1 MIKVFLTDFSLPYT
15 FRLIR
20 QHDGNMMMMVM
31 IKEELFWGCMRW
43 QTGGRVEEKSSFNY
57 KFPLDMERWILGFDS
72 TAQFRT
78 NYSLVFV
85 PNNPWG
91 FFTHPTWMLM
101 AHKEKI
107 EHNTHSNISTELK
120 LNWKL
125 FPRTWSSIFS
135 QKKILLPTSAV
146 VIVCC
151 YSRVYASSASFT
163 SEDTWYSR
171 EKKYLSPIN
180 KKTTF
185 FLLPSIFN
193 YWSKW
198 DKFGREAALEPAKS
212 RRTAKKWLYSV
223 LLLIEL
229 FRFQEFLRF
238 SPIFVW
244 VSLNGTGT
252 LCSRLKENGRRTK
265 VR

>member
-43 QTGGRVEEKSSFNY
+43 QTGEWRKKSLFNY

-125 FPRTWSSIFS
+125 LSTQLLSNLKLNNFT
-135 QKKILLPTSAV
+135 KKICFLLRLS
-146 VIVCC
+146 
-151 YSRVYASSASFT
+151 SSSAAILVCMLRRLL
-163 SEDTWYSR
+163 SR
-171 EKKYLSPIN
+171 AKTLDIRERKNIYL
-180 KKTTF
+180 
-185 FLLPSIFN
+185 L
-193 YWSKW
+193 
-198 DKFGREAALEPAKS
+198 
-212 RRTAKKWLYSV
+212 
-223 LLLIEL
+223 
-229 FRFQEFLRF
+229 
-238 SPIFVW
+238 
-244 VSLNGTGT
+244 
-252 LCSRLKENGRRTK
+252 
-265 VR
+265 

>member
-43 QTGGRVEEKSSFNY
+43 QTRVWRKKSSFNY
-57 KFPLDMERWILGFDS
+57 KFPLDVERKILGFDS

-91 FFTHPTWMLM
+91 FFTHPKWMLM

-107 EHNTHSNISTELK
+107 EHNTHSNISIELK

-125 FPRTWSSIFS
+125 LSNLKLNIFT
-135 QKKILLPTSAV
+135 KKIIFLPTSSAV
-146 VIVCC
+146 VVVCC

-198 DKFGREAALEPAKS
+198 DKFGRKAAQEPAKS
-212 RRTAKKWLYSV
+212 SRTPKNGFILCFF
-223 LLLIEL
+223 LLNCFAFTIFFN
-229 FRFQEFLRF
+229 FRMSF
-238 SPIFVW
+238 
-244 VSLNGTGT
+244 T
-252 LCSRLKENGRRTK
+252 
-265 VR
+265 